1 MICIILGFTFGII
14 GSEGNWS
21 EGFKSCYKS
30 SDDDTMSSCWPI
42 FFKYPG
48 DLWMTAIKL
57 CITPLI
63 APLMFLF
70 PAKLNKIG
78 TLGQQVAVL
87 LIFTS
92 SIAALEGLT
101 WVHIFRPGNAVELNS
116 DAAQSSVAAAKE
128 NDRNVSEV
136 DVLLAIPKKFVPKN
150 FIASMSSS
158 DVIGMVM
165 FFLCWGYH
173 FEK

>member
-14 GSEGNWS
+14 ASEGDWPDY
-21 EGFKSCYKS
+21 FKSCYKDS
-30 SDDDTMSSCWPI
+30 KDAEMSSCWPI

-101 WVHIFRPGNAVELNS
+101 WVHIFVPGKAVELES
-116 DAAQSSVAAAKE
+116 DAAQGSLSAAK
-128 NDRNVSEV
+128 D
-136 DVLLAIPKKFVPKN
+136 P
-150 FIASMSSS
+150 
-158 DVIGMVM
+158 
-165 FFLCWGYH
+165 
-173 FEK
+173 